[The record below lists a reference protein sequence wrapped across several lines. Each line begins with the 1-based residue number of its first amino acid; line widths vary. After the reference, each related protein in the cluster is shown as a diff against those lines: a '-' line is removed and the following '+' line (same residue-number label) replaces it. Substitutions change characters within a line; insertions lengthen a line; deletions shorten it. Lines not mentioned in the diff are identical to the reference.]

1 MPPPFS
7 EPQKRE
13 ALALLASVFVVAAC
27 GLIYELLLATIS
39 SYLLGSSVTQ
49 FSLCIG
55 TFIGAMGV
63 GSWISQ
69 HVENNLLRWFLL
81 VEVALAVVGGLSA
94 WALHAA
100 YAYWGAGY
108 YFVLFG
114 VLIAL
119 GALIGLELPILTRL
133 LSGYGALKNVLALA
147 LSFDYIGSLVGSVLF
162 PLLLLPM
169 LGATR
174 TAFLVGLLN
183 LGVAGWCIRLFRKK
197 PVAPLA
203 LVGVLGA
210 GLLGGFIFADRA
222 TGFFERALY
231 EDSVLFVRQTPYQRI
246 VVTRKKS
253 DLRLYLDG
261 NIQFSTADE
270 YRYHEPLIHPAM
282 SLSASREDVL
292 VLGGG
297 DGLAVREILKW
308 PDVKSVTLVD
318 IDPAMT
324 ELAKTFPA
332 LRDANKDALSDPRV
346 HVLHED
352 AYKFLE
358 RGAERFG
365 VIVGD
370 LPDPNNEALGKL
382 YSREFY
388 RLVRRR
394 LGRGG
399 VFVVQSTSPLFSR
412 DAFWCIRKSVSEA
425 GFNTTP
431 YHVYVPTFGD
441 WGFVLARATPEPAP
455 DLTKTRLDGL
465 TLRFLASA
473 NLATLTAFDADTNEV
488 QIDSSTLDHP
498 RILNYYEK
506 ETRKWE

>member
-1 MPPPFS
+1 M
-7 EPQKRE
+7 
-13 ALALLASVFVVAAC
+13 C
-27 GLIYELLLATIS
+27 S
-39 SYLLGSSVTQ
+39 SDL
-49 FSLCIG
+49 
-55 TFIGAMGV
+55 
-63 GSWISQ
+63 
-69 HVENNLLRWFLL
+69 
-81 VEVALAVVGGLSA
+81 
-94 WALHAA
+94 
-100 YAYWGAGY
+100 
-108 YFVLFG
+108 
-114 VLIAL
+114 
-119 GALIGLELPILTRL
+119 
-133 LSGYGALKNVLALA
+133 
-147 LSFDYIGSLVGSVLF
+147 LSFDYIGSLAGSVLF
-162 PLLLLPM
+162 PLLLLPA

-183 LGVAGWCIRLFRKK
+183 LGVAAWCIRLFRKK
-197 PVAPLA
+197 PAAPLA

-210 GLLGGFIFADRA
+210 GLLGGFVFADRA

-261 NIQFSTADE
+261 NIQFSSADE

-282 SLSASREDVL
+282 SLSASRESVL

-308 PDVKSVTLVD
+308 PEVKSITLVD

-332 LRDANKDALSDPRV
+332 LREENQDSLSDPRV
-346 HVLHED
+346 KILHED

-358 RGAERFG
+358 RGSERYG

-412 DAFWCIRKSVSEA
+412 DAFWCIRKSVAEA

-455 DLTKTRLDGL
+455 DLTKTKLTGL
-465 TLRFLASA
+465 SLRFLASA
-473 NLATLTAFDADTNEV
+473 NLSTLTAFDADTNEV
-488 QIDSSTLDHP
+488 LIDSSTLDHP